1 MLNEER
7 VKHMVKLALYET
19 KNGTE
24 ELKTSSYYKRDY
36 ISVHVL
42 WSLLMITVAYVL
54 LVALLVISFMSVL
67 IENFHI
73 ALVVVLGVIVIA
85 IYVGLLITYMM
96 VTRKLYKK
104 KHADAYH
111 RVKQF
116 KEDLIELEL
125 MYGKEDTNGEIIG
138 D

>member
-24 ELKTSSYYKRDY
+24 ELKVSSYYKKDY
-36 ISVHVL
+36 ISLHVL
-42 WSLLMITVAYVL
+42 WSLLLVTASYVL
-54 LVALLVISFMSVL
+54 FIALLTITFMSVL

-73 ALVVVLGVIVIA
+73 ALVVILGVAALA
-85 IYVGLLITYMM
+85 IYIGLMITYVM

-104 KHADAYH
+104 KHARAYH
-111 RVKQF
+111 KVKRF

-125 MYGKEDTNGEIIG
+125 LYGKEDMNGEIIR

>member
-54 LVALLVISFMSVL
+54 LVALLMISFMSVL

-104 KHADAYH
+104 KHAHAYH

-125 MYGKEDTNGEIIG
+125 MYGKEDINGEIIG

>member
-54 LVALLVISFMSVL
+54 LVALLMISFMSVL

-125 MYGKEDTNGEIIG
+125 MYGKEDINGEIIG

>member
-54 LVALLVISFMSVL
+54 LVALLMISFMSVL